1 MSYERDRGSADW
13 STGRNTNAGEAY
25 GRSRVDPPRPSP
37 SISGWRPS
45 PSYGGSSRTSQPT
58 SKPQMGF
65 LVKLILG
72 ILALLGVGWAVG
84 MFDDQKSN
92 PQEPQS

>member
-1 MSYERDRGSADW
+1 
-13 STGRNTNAGEAY
+13 
-25 GRSRVDPPRPSP
+25 
-37 SISGWRPS
+37 
-45 PSYGGSSRTSQPT
+45 
-58 SKPQMGF
+58 MGF

-72 ILALLGVGWAVG
+72 ILALLGIGWAVG